1 MKDKR
6 NQKLVIDSKLLEHVA
21 SLAKITVNE
30 GEVKKYVVQL
40 EEIIEYFRQLD
51 KIDTLNIIP
60 TYQVIDNTTNVLRE
74 DVIEP
79 SFSQKEALA
88 QAKRTHKGY
97 FLVEGV
103 LNER

>member
-74 DVIEP
+74 DVIET

-88 QAKRTHKGY
+88 QAKWTHKGY
-97 FLVEGV
+97 FVVEGV